1 MGEKWESAEGRLE
14 EEEEEDD
21 YKGAPCHRHWNPR
34 LDGIG
39 PKWVIFIF
47 HARDKHVHQS
57 SG

>member
-1 MGEKWESAEGRLE
+1 MGEKWESAEGRL
-14 EEEEEDD
+14 EEEEDD